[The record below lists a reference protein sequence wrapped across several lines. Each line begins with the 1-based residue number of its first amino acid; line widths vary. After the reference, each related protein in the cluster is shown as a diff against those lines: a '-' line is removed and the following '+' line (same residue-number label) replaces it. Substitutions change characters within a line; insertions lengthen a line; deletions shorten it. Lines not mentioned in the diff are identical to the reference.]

1 MIQSY
6 AWMFWIVF
14 LIVIDEFFAIQPSPI
29 SSDKAGW
36 LERHFEEEEIQWAVL
51 KDRTL

>member
-1 MIQSY
+1 
-6 AWMFWIVF
+6 MFWIVF
-14 LIVIDEFFAIQPSPI
+14 IIVIAEFFDIQPSPI

-36 LERHFEEEEIQWAVL
+36 LERNFEEEEIQWAVL